1 MLPDA
6 NDVPSVVQET
16 PVSSTITLYVG
27 CHLFRPPCGIALRLC
42 SVVRTAVP
50 NVACQLHGTTV
61 RGFLPRA
68 WDHLVASDGTTG
80 RVGLEV
86 LITSGTRCLQVDRL
100 GGSGDGV
107 PGGCGD

>member
-1 MLPDA
+1 MAYESPG
-6 NDVPSVVQET
+6 V
-16 PVSSTITLYVG
+16 
-27 CHLFRPPCGIALRLC
+27 RL
-42 SVVRTAVP
+42 VRG
-50 NVACQLHGTTV
+50 VACHEHGTTR

-86 LITSGTRCLQVDRL
+86 LIASGTRCLQVDRL

-107 PGGCGD
+107 PGGGGD